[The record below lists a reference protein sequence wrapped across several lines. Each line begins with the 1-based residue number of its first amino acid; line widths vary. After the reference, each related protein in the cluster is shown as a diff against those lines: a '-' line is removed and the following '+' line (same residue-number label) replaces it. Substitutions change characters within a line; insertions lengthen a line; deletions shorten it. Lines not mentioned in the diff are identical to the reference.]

1 MIHGREPVNRAE
13 LKSYV
18 RVAVGYVCIPVANG
32 YFWQATHTWDS
43 WRTHQSGGMAMVPP
57 ARGEK
62 QASDRGHLVR
72 CPRFPRFVVH
82 VCVSGSVRERDKCVG
97 SGGKPRLVA

>member
-1 MIHGREPVNRAE
+1 
-13 LKSYV
+13 
-18 RVAVGYVCIPVANG
+18 
-32 YFWQATHTWDS
+32 
-43 WRTHQSGGMAMVPP
+43 MAMVPP

-97 SGGKPRLVA
+97 SGGKPKLVA